1 MTTDTT
7 SGKCCLKCGA
17 DNHQAPLIRLD
28 YLDAEYWICPQH
40 LPVLIH
46 DPAGLIGSLPG
57 AERFRPADH
66 HD

>member
-1 MTTDTT
+1 MTTDP
-7 SGKCCLKCGA
+7 SQKRCLKCGA
-17 DNHQAPLIRLD
+17 DTRQTPLIRLD

-40 LPVLIH
+40 LPILIH

-57 AERFRPADH
+57 AERLRPADH